1 MPKLVSRPYEN
12 RRLRRIAERVEGSSV
27 LDIGYAQHPNTFFRD
42 DLHRVGLD
50 LAKPKSNSGYD
61 EELVGDACAL
71 EAVLGN
77 RQFDTIVA
85 GELIEHV
92 EQPYDF
98 LRGLKSHI
106 APGGLL
112 LLTTPNPLGWPV
124 VVAEYLRNKQ
134 FFYTEDHLYYFAPRW
149 VERMLQRCGF
159 TIEAVEGLGFWLP
172 NAVIPVRSPSL
183 SYQVL
188 YAARLPEQ

>member
-12 RRLRRIAERVEGSSV
+12 RRLRRIADRVEGSSV
-27 LDIGYAQHPNTFFRD
+27 LDLGYAQHPNTYYKSNV
-42 DLHRVGLD
+42 HRVGLD
-50 LAKPKSNSGYD
+50 LAKPKFESGYQ
-61 EELVGDACAL
+61 EELIGNACELAS
-71 EAVLGN
+71 VLGD

-85 GELIEHV
+85 AELIEHV

-98 LRGLKSHI
+98 LRGLKHHI

-124 VVAEYLRNKQ
+124 VIAEYLRNKQ

-149 VERMLQRCGF
+149 VERMLERSGF
-159 TIEAVEGLGFWLP
+159 SIEAVEGLGFWLP
-172 NAVIPVRSPSL
+172 KAVIPIRSPSF

-188 YAARLPEQ
+188 YAARLSN